1 MKTKDQITKE
11 KNEIL
16 RVIQGSNR
24 PLSMTEIRE
33 ITGIEV
39 ISLRL
44 TELHHTGLIMKTHDG
59 NTNLFAKV
67 DIKK

>member
-1 MKTKDQITKE
+1 MKTKKQINQEKE
-11 KNEIL
+11 NIL

-24 PLSMTEIRE
+24 PLSLSEIRE
-33 ITGIEV
+33 ITGLGF

-44 TELHHTGLIMKTHDG
+44 TELHHAGLIMKTHDG

-67 DIKK
+67 DN